1 MSYIGFD
8 IILQTSCDPH
18 FFNLIVS
25 LWTLVPLFGQKQRM
39 DMHKMLDDI
48 IDIGAMYRVPDKN
61 ILQKIDDVDVVI
73 YQIKFFLFEQ
83 FLILICDLNEELN
96 EVITVKKEF
105 VG

>member
-1 MSYIGFD
+1 
-8 IILQTSCDPH
+8 
-18 FFNLIVS
+18 
-25 LWTLVPLFGQKQRM
+25 M

>member
-1 MSYIGFD
+1 
-8 IILQTSCDPH
+8 
-18 FFNLIVS
+18 
-25 LWTLVPLFGQKQRM
+25 
-39 DMHKMLDDI
+39 MLDDI